1 MLARVWSAELYNQ
14 YLPPGV
20 SIYDSIVM
28 CRGDDVMLS
37 VMENCIGGKSTM
49 KMMGDTI
56 KNIGLTNRSTRYIP
70 ISEDGILSL
79 QLISTYTRREIKDLL
94 FTKAEQEAV
103 PAGYTADAFINGLL
117 CFEFLSC
124 NVTKLAYVKSKFPDM
139 KWEHGDVGIVCWDGQ
154 ADFVT
159 RYFNVKPIRI
169 RQYSKSAIQNFLKGE

>member
-1 MLARVWSAELYNQ
+1 
-14 YLPPGV
+14 
-20 SIYDSIVM
+20 
-28 CRGDDVMLS
+28 MLS
-37 VMENCIGGKSTM
+37 VMENCIGGKSSM

-124 NVTKLAYVKSKFPDM
+124 NVTKLAYM